1 MKAAS
6 GYKIILYLMLIIG
19 VIMTFIPFYWM
30 IISSV
35 RPESEIFSR
44 GINFIPNPKNLSL
57 NNYVDLFKTTRML
70 RWLINS
76 AITATITSV
85 FAVFLGAM
93 GGFAFAKY
101 KFFGKNFLF
110 MLVLSLAVI
119 PQFVTIIPVFALMNK
134 LRLVNTYWSL
144 ILPFSA
150 NAFVVFLMRQY
161 FIDIPSDLLDSARID
176 GCSEFRIF
184 LNIVLPISKPV
195 LGAAGIF
202 VFQNM
207 WNQYLWPLV
216 MMQSD
221 KMFTFPVGLAS
232 ISTLY
237 TIKHGMLS
245 AGSFISTIPLIII
258 FLALQKQFVAG
269 LTAGALKE

>member
-1 MKAAS
+1 MKTVL
-6 GYKIILYLMLIIG
+6 GYKITLYLVLILGI
-19 VIMTFIPFYWM
+19 IITFTPFYWM
-30 IISSV
+30 IISSL

-44 GINFIPNPKNLSL
+44 GINLIPDLKNFSL
-57 NNYVDLFKTTRML
+57 INYIDLFKTTGML
-70 RWLINS
+70 RWLFNS
-76 AITATITSV
+76 TIVATITTA
-85 FAVFLGAM
+85 FAIFISAM

-110 MLVLSLAVI
+110 ILVLSLAVI

-134 LRLVNTYWSL
+134 LGLINTYWSL

-150 NAFVVFLMRQY
+150 NAFAVFLMRQY
-161 FIDIPSDLLDSARID
+161 LMGIPSDLMDSARID

-184 LNIVLPISKPV
+184 FNIVLPISKPA

-202 VFQNM
+202 VFQNV
-207 WNQYLWPLV
+207 WNQYLWPLI
-216 MMQSD
+216 MMRSD
-221 KMFTFPVGLAS
+221 EMFTFPVGLAGL
-232 ISTLY
+232 STIY

-245 AGSFISTIPLIII
+245 AGAFLSTIPLIII
-258 FLALQKQFVAG
+258 FLVLQKQFVAG